1 MELSLGMTN
10 FKTDDRPTKREI
22 TTKQT
27 GREVMT
33 DRTYNVVEPEQ
44 GVPIKAWIK
53 GGPLEHRPFYCC
65 LIFC

>member
-1 MELSLGMTN
+1 
-10 FKTDDRPTKREI
+10 
-22 TTKQT
+22 
-27 GREVMT
+27 MT